1 MATAKKKPGL
11 DSADSPTFEGALT
24 EIEGIAR
31 QLECDD
37 LSLEEM
43 LLRFEDGV
51 RLLRFCDASL
61 RNARGKLLEL
71 VEGEDGDFIT
81 KILGDSLE
89 TFTGGENDRNG

>member
-1 MATAKKKPGL
+1 MATPKKKKEP
-11 DSADSPTFEGALT
+11 ADGSPTFEGALS

-31 QLECDD
+31 QLESDD

-51 RLLRFCDASL
+51 RLLRFCDARL
-61 RNARGKLLEL
+61 RDARGKLLEL
-71 VEGEDGDFIT
+71 VEEDDGEFVT

-89 TFTGGENDRNG
+89 TFTGGESNNE